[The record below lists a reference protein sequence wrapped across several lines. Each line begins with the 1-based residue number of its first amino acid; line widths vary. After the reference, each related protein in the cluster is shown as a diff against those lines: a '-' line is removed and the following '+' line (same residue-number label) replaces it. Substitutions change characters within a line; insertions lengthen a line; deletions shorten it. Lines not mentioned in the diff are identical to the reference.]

1 MKSDDR
7 RPHARRRLAGVVLAV
22 VLLALWGAA
31 THGSLPSGSTE
42 PAMDSV
48 TPDSAA
54 EGTVVTIV
62 GENFGPSIG
71 ALQGTSGVSFNGVWA
86 SASSWSDTE
95 IRVAVPPGSATGSVV
110 VTVSG
115 QASDGVEFTVTGTG
129 GSGPAIGTVSP
140 ALGPE
145 GTVVTVRGGTFGP
158 LADMGRVSFNG
169 VWATAS
175 SWSDTEIRVAV
186 PADGMTGSVVVT
198 FNGQASNGVAFIV
211 TDPGSG
217 EPSVDSLSSSSG
229 PEGMVVMIEGENF
242 GPSIGALQGTSGV
255 SFNGVWASPTYWSET
270 DIQVPVP
277 AGAPSGLVTVAVGG
291 EASNG
296 VAFTVERP
304 APVIEAVD
312 SVFGPEG
319 TSVEITGEN
328 FGPAVEASQGRSG
341 VSFNGVWGVPTSWS
355 NTEIRVVVP
364 AGVSSG
370 LIAVTVGEQ
379 ASNGSPFT
387 VTGSETISRA
397 TLASSAGERTGPE
410 ISKLNPDTGQA
421 GDSVKIKGSNFGA
434 LRGTSTVTFNGTA
447 VTDYVS
453 WDDTKIQLRVPE
465 GATTGSVV
473 VTVDGEASNGVAFTV
488 TGPVPAINANGLSPD
503 SGPVGT
509 SVKVKGLNFGASQGE
524 STVTFNGTSATP
536 TSWSDTKIQVPVP
549 VGVTT
554 GPVVVTVNGQA
565 SNGVI
570 FTVVTT
576 PTIDEEGL
584 NPDTGQVGDSVKIKG
599 SNFGAL
605 RGTSTVTFNG
615 TAVTDYVSWDDT
627 KIQVRVPEGATTGP
641 VVVTVD
647 GEASSGVAFTVTGP
661 VPAINA
667 NGLSPDSG
675 PVGTSVKVKGLNF
688 GASQGDS
695 TVTFNGV
702 AAEPTSWSDTKI
714 QVPVPVGATTGPV
727 VVAVNG
733 QASNGVTF
741 TVTAQPRLT
750 LAADLSSVSEPL
762 GTATL
767 TVSVPGGSEPDADLA
782 VTLSHTGTAG
792 EGIDYSV
799 GSLTILEGE
808 ASGTATLTVIDD
820 AVYEGEER
828 IALTA
833 GATGYAASAEL
844 TITLEEDE
852 PAPLTGRFVDLPAT
866 HGGYGTVSLRILF
879 SEEVSTSTMTLRD
892 SSFVV
897 ANGSVRNTRRVDG
910 RSDLWEIEIAPSSD
924 ADLVVLLPAT
934 TDCAATG
941 AVCTAGG
948 KELSTRLEATI
959 PWADPGPPVV
969 SIMAVEERLTGPI
982 GEFTV
987 SRTGPTAEALEVQVL
1002 FENSRNPRVKTVTA
1016 PLGRGQSSVTRRVQ
1030 GGDNNL
1036 VEDDIT
1042 VTWTLQEGEGYTVS
1056 SEHPSASLVLEESDI
1071 PEFTVLVEP
1080 TEISEGG
1087 SATVTVAI
1095 ANGVRFR
1102 QDQTI
1107 DLAVSGTASGS
1118 DYTGVPLTLKLDA
1131 WKTAAM
1137 LATLTATVDEEAESE
1152 ETVTVTASHGGTAIG
1167 TATLT
1172 IAASEASP

>member
-1 MKSDDR
+1 M
-7 RPHARRRLAGVVLAV
+7 
-22 VLLALWGAA
+22 
-31 THGSLPSGSTE
+31 
-42 PAMDSV
+42 
-48 TPDSAA
+48 
-54 EGTVVTIV
+54 
-62 GENFGPSIG
+62 
-71 ALQGTSGVSFNGVWA
+71 
-86 SASSWSDTE
+86 
-95 IRVAVPPGSATGSVV
+95 
-110 VTVSG
+110 
-115 QASDGVEFTVTGTG
+115 
-129 GSGPAIGTVSP
+129 
-140 ALGPE
+140 
-145 GTVVTVRGGTFGP
+145 
-158 LADMGRVSFNG
+158 
-169 VWATAS
+169 
-175 SWSDTEIRVAV
+175 
-186 PADGMTGSVVVT
+186 
-198 FNGQASNGVAFIV
+198 AFIV
-211 TDPGSG
+211 PDTGLG
-217 EPSVDSLSSSSG
+217 EPVIDSLSTGSG
-229 PEGMVVMIEGENF
+229 PEGMVVTIEGENF

-255 SFNGVWASPTYWSET
+255 SFNGVWGPPTYWSDT
-270 DIQVPVP
+270 VIQVPVP

-296 VAFTVERP
+296 VSFTIERP
-304 APVIEAVD
+304 APLIEAVD
-312 SVFGPEG
+312 STFGPEG
-319 TSVEITGEN
+319 TTVEISGRN
-328 FGPAVEASQGRSG
+328 FGPAIEASQGRSG

-355 NTEIRVVVP
+355 NTEVRVEAP

-397 TLASSAGERTGPE
+397 TLASSVGERTGPE
-410 ISKLNPDTGQA
+410 ISKLNPDTGQV

-434 LRGTSTVTFNGTA
+434 LRGTSTVNFNGTA

-453 WDDTKIQLRVPE
+453 WDDTKIQVRVPE
-465 GATTGSVV
+465 GATTGPVV
-473 VTVDGEASNGVAFTV
+473 VTVDGEASSGVAFTV
-488 TGPVPAINANGLSPD
+488 TGPAPAINANGLSPD

-536 TSWSDTKIQVPVP
+536 TSWSDTKIQVAVP
-549 VGVTT
+549 VGATT
-554 GPVVVTVNGQA
+554 GPVVVTVNGQ
-565 SNGVI
+565 V
-570 FTVVTT
+570 
-576 PTIDEEGL
+576 
-584 NPDTGQVGDSVKIKG
+584 
-599 SNFGAL
+599 
-605 RGTSTVTFNG
+605 
-615 TAVTDYVSWDDT
+615 
-627 KIQVRVPEGATTGP
+627 
-641 VVVTVD
+641 
-647 GEASSGVAFTVTGP
+647 
-661 VPAINA
+661 
-667 NGLSPDSG
+667 
-675 PVGTSVKVKGLNF
+675 
-688 GASQGDS
+688 
-695 TVTFNGV
+695 
-702 AAEPTSWSDTKI
+702 
-714 QVPVPVGATTGPV
+714 
-727 VVAVNG
+727 
-733 QASNGVTF
+733 SNGVTF
-741 TVTAQPRLT
+741 TVDPQPRLT
-750 LAADLSSVSEPL
+750 LATDLSSVSEPS

-799 GSLTILEGE
+799 GSLTILAGGT
-808 ASGTATLTVIDD
+808 SGTATLTVIDD

-948 KELSTRLEATI
+948 KALSTRLEATI
-959 PWADPGPPVV
+959 PWADPGPPLV

-982 GEFTV
+982 GEFTLF
-987 SRTGPTAEALEVQVL
+987 RTGPTAEPLEVQVL
-1002 FENSRNPRVKTVTA
+1002 FANSRNPRVKTLTIRFD
-1016 PLGRGQSSVTRRVQ
+1016 RGHSSAARRVQ
-1030 GGDNNL
+1030 GGDNKL

-1042 VTWTLQEGEGYTVS
+1042 VTLTLQQGEGYTVS

-1071 PEFTVLVEP
+1071 PEFTVSVEP
-1080 TEISEGG
+1080 TEISEGE

-1095 ANGVRFR
+1095 INGVRYR

-1107 DLAVSGTASGS
+1107 DLAVSGTASAS
-1118 DYTGVPLTLKLDA
+1118 DYTGAPSTLKLDA
-1131 WKTAAM
+1131 WTTAAT
-1137 LATLTATVDEEAESE
+1137 LATLTATVDEEAEGE
-1152 ETVTVTASHGGTAIG
+1152 ETVTVTASHGGSEIG

>member
-42 PAMDSV
+42 PAIESL
-48 TPDSAA
+48 TPEAAA
-54 EGTVVTIV
+54 EGAVVTIR
-62 GENFGPSIG
+62 GSNFGPSIA

-86 SASSWSDTE
+86 TPSSWSDTE
-95 IRVAVPPGSATGSVV
+95 IRVAVPPGAATGEVA

-115 QASDGVEFTVTGTG
+115 QASNGVEFTVTGTG

-140 ALGPE
+140 SLAPE
-145 GTVVTVRGGTFGP
+145 GTVVTVRGANFGP
-158 LADMGRVSFNG
+158 AADMGGVSFNG
-169 VWATAS
+169 VWATPS

-198 FNGQASNGVAFIV
+198 VNGQASKGLAFTV
-211 TDPGSG
+211 TDSGTG
-217 EPSVDSLSSSSG
+217 EPAIDSLSSSSG
-229 PEGMVVMIEGENF
+229 PEATVVTIEGENF
-242 GPSIGALQGTSGV
+242 GPSIAALQGTSGV
-255 SFNGVWASPTYWSET
+255 SFNGVWGQPTYWSET
-270 DIQVPVP
+270 EVQVPVP
-277 AGAPSGLVTVAVGG
+277 EGAPSGLVTVTAGG
-291 EASNG
+291 QASNG

-312 SVFGPEG
+312 PAFGSEG
-319 TSVEITGEN
+319 TGVTVRGVN
-328 FGPAVEASQGRSG
+328 FGPSIAALQGTSG

-397 TLASSAGERTGPE
+397 TLASSVGERTGPE
-410 ISKLNPDTGQA
+410 ISKLNPHTGQV

-434 LRGTSTVTFNGTA
+434 SQGTSTVTFNGTA
-447 VTDYVS
+447 VTDHVS
-453 WDDTKIQLRVPE
+453 WGDTKIQVRVPE
-465 GATTGSVV
+465 GATTGPVV
-473 VTVDGEASNGVAFTV
+473 VTVDGEASSGVTFTV
-488 TGPVPAINANGLSPD
+488 TGPVPVINDNGLSPD
-503 SGPVGT
+503 SGPVGA

-536 TSWSDTKIQVPVP
+536 TSWSDTKIQVAVP
-549 VGVTT
+549 VGART

-576 PTIDEEGL
+576 PTIDEDGL

-661 VPAINA
+661 APAINA

-741 TVTAQPRLT
+741 TVDPRPRLT
-750 LAADLSSVSEPL
+750 LATDLSSVSEPS

-799 GSLTILEGE
+799 GSLTILAGGT
-808 ASGTATLTVIDD
+808 SGTATLTVIDD

-879 SEEVSTSTMTLRD
+879 SEEVSTSDHDASGQQLHGRERERAKRPPGGWPQRPVGDRDRPVLGYGLGGAAAGDDRLR
-892 SSFVV
+892 
-897 ANGSVRNTRRVDG
+897 GDG
-910 RSDLWEIEIAPSSD
+910 
-924 ADLVVLLPAT
+924 
-934 TDCAATG
+934 
-941 AVCTAGG
+941 GG
-948 KELSTRLEATI
+948 
-959 PWADPGPPVV
+959 VH
-969 SIMAVEERLTGPI
+969 
-982 GEFTV
+982 
-987 SRTGPTAEALEVQVL
+987 
-1002 FENSRNPRVKTVTA
+1002 
-1016 PLGRGQSSVTRRVQ
+1016 GRGQSAVDPL
-1030 GGDNNL
+1030 GGD
-1036 VEDDIT
+1036 
-1042 VTWTLQEGEGYTVS
+1042 Y
-1056 SEHPSASLVLEESDI
+1056 SL
-1071 PEFTVLVEP
+1071 
-1080 TEISEGG
+1080 GG
-1087 SATVTVAI
+1087 P
-1095 ANGVRFR
+1095 R
-1102 QDQTI
+1102 
-1107 DLAVSGTASGS
+1107 
-1118 DYTGVPLTLKLDA
+1118 
-1131 WKTAAM
+1131 AAGGF
-1137 LATLTATVDEEAESE
+1137 D
-1152 ETVTVTASHGGTAIG
+1152 HGGRGAFDR
-1167 TATLT
+1167 
-1172 IAASEASP
+1172 PDW

>member
-1 MKSDDR
+1 MIE
-7 RPHARRRLAGVVLAV
+7 AV
-22 VLLALWGAA
+22 DTTFGR
-31 THGSLPSGSTE
+31 
-42 PAMDSV
+42 
-48 TPDSAA
+48 
-54 EGTVVTIV
+54 EGTTVEII
-62 GENFGPSIG
+62 GENFGPSIE
-71 ALQGTSGVSFNGVWA
+71 ASQGWSGVSFDGVWA
-86 SASSWSDTE
+86 
-95 IRVAVPPGSATGSVV
+95 
-110 VTVSG
+110 
-115 QASDGVEFTVTGTG
+115 
-129 GSGPAIGTVSP
+129 
-140 ALGPE
+140 
-145 GTVVTVRGGTFGP
+145 
-158 LADMGRVSFNG
+158 
-169 VWATAS
+169 
-175 SWSDTEIRVAV
+175 V
-186 PADGMTGSVVVT
+186 PA
-198 FNGQASNGVAFIV
+198 
-211 TDPGSG
+211 
-217 EPSVDSLSSSSG
+217 
-229 PEGMVVMIEGENF
+229 
-242 GPSIGALQGTSGV
+242 
-255 SFNGVWASPTYWSET
+255 
-270 DIQVPVP
+270 
-277 AGAPSGLVTVAVGG
+277 
-291 EASNG
+291 
-296 VAFTVERP
+296 
-304 APVIEAVD
+304 
-312 SVFGPEG
+312 
-319 TSVEITGEN
+319 
-328 FGPAVEASQGRSG
+328 
-341 VSFNGVWGVPTSWS
+341 SWS
-355 NTEIRVVVP
+355 NTEIRVAVP

-370 LIAVTVGEQ
+370 LIVVRSGGHE
-379 ASNGSPFT
+379 SNGISFT
-387 VTGSETISRA
+387 VTEGKQVSR
-397 TLASSAGERTGPE
+397 TVLASSMGERTVPE
-410 ISKLNPDTGQA
+410 ISKLKPDTGQE
-421 GDSVKIKGSNFGA
+421 GESVKIKGSDFGA
-434 LRGTSTVTFNGTA
+434 LREASTVAFNGTA

-453 WDDTKIQLRVPE
+453 WEDTKIQVRVPE
-465 GATTGSVV
+465 GATTGPVV
-473 VTVDGEASNGVAFTV
+473 VTVDGEASSGATFTV
-488 TGPVPAINANGLSPD
+488 TGPVPAINDNGLSPD

-565 SNGVI
+565 SNGVT

-615 TAVTDYVSWDDT
+615 TAVTDYVSWGDT

-714 QVPVPVGATTGPV
+714 QVAVPVGATTGPV

-741 TVTAQPRLT
+741 TVDPRPRLT
-750 LAADLSSVSEPL
+750 LAADLSSVSEPS

-767 TVSVPGGSEPDADLA
+767 TVSVPSGSEPDADLA

-799 GSLTILEGE
+799 GSLTILAGGT
-808 ASGTATLTVIDD
+808 SGTATLTVIDD

-924 ADLVVLLPAT
+924 ADLVVVLPAT

-948 KELSTRLEATI
+948 KALSTRLEATI

-987 SRTGPTAEALEVQVL
+987 SRTGPRVESLEVQVL
-1002 FENSRNPRVKTVTA
+1002 FANSRNPRVKTVTA

-1036 VEDDIT
+1036 VEADIT
-1042 VTWTLQEGEGYTVS
+1042 VTWILQEGEGYTVS

-1071 PEFTVLVEP
+1071 PEFTVSVEP

-1118 DYTGVPLTLKLDA
+1118 DYTGVPSMLKLDA
-1131 WKTAAM
+1131 WTTAAT

-1152 ETVTVTASHGGTAIG
+1152 ETVTITASHGGTAIG

>member
-1 MKSDDR
+1 M
-7 RPHARRRLAGVVLAV
+7 PVIEAV
-22 VLLALWGAA
+22 DTTFGR
-31 THGSLPSGSTE
+31 
-42 PAMDSV
+42 
-48 TPDSAA
+48 
-54 EGTVVTIV
+54 EGTTVEII
-62 GENFGPSIG
+62 GENFGPSIE
-71 ALQGTSGVSFNGVWA
+71 ASQGWSGVSFDGVWA
-86 SASSWSDTE
+86 
-95 IRVAVPPGSATGSVV
+95 
-110 VTVSG
+110 
-115 QASDGVEFTVTGTG
+115 
-129 GSGPAIGTVSP
+129 
-140 ALGPE
+140 
-145 GTVVTVRGGTFGP
+145 
-158 LADMGRVSFNG
+158 M
-169 VWATAS
+169 
-175 SWSDTEIRVAV
+175 
-186 PADGMTGSVVVT
+186 
-198 FNGQASNGVAFIV
+198 
-211 TDPGSG
+211 
-217 EPSVDSLSSSSG
+217 
-229 PEGMVVMIEGENF
+229 
-242 GPSIGALQGTSGV
+242 
-255 SFNGVWASPTYWSET
+255 
-270 DIQVPVP
+270 
-277 AGAPSGLVTVAVGG
+277 
-291 EASNG
+291 
-296 VAFTVERP
+296 
-304 APVIEAVD
+304 
-312 SVFGPEG
+312 
-319 TSVEITGEN
+319 
-328 FGPAVEASQGRSG
+328 
-341 VSFNGVWGVPTSWS
+341 PTSWS
-355 NTEIRVVVP
+355 NTEIRVAVP
-364 AGVSSG
+364 AGVSIG
-370 LIAVTVGEQ
+370 LIVVRSGGHE
-379 ASNGSPFT
+379 SNGISFT
-387 VTGSETISRA
+387 VTEGKQVSR
-397 TLASSAGERTGPE
+397 TVLASSMGERTVPE
-410 ISKLNPDTGQA
+410 ISKLKPDTGQE
-421 GDSVKIKGSNFGA
+421 GESVKIKGSDFGA
-434 LRGTSTVTFNGTA
+434 LREASTVAFNGTA

-453 WDDTKIQLRVPE
+453 WEDTKIQVRVPE
-465 GATTGSVV
+465 GATTGPVV
-473 VTVDGEASNGVAFTV
+473 VTVDGEASSGATFTV
-488 TGPVPAINANGLSPD
+488 TGPVPAINDNGLSPD

-565 SNGVI
+565 SNGVT

-615 TAVTDYVSWDDT
+615 TAVTDYVSWGDT

-714 QVPVPVGATTGPV
+714 QVAVPVGATTGPV

-741 TVTAQPRLT
+741 TVDPRPRLT
-750 LAADLSSVSEPL
+750 LAADLSSVSEPS

-767 TVSVPGGSEPDADLA
+767 TVSVPSGSEPDADLA

-799 GSLTILEGE
+799 GSLTILAGGT
-808 ASGTATLTVIDD
+808 SGTATLTVIDD

-924 ADLVVLLPAT
+924 ADLVVVLPAT

-948 KELSTRLEATI
+948 KALSTRLEATI

-987 SRTGPTAEALEVQVL
+987 SRTGPRVESLEVQVL
-1002 FENSRNPRVKTVTA
+1002 FANSRNPRVKTVTA

-1036 VEDDIT
+1036 VEADIT
-1042 VTWTLQEGEGYTVS
+1042 VTWILQEGEGYTVS

-1071 PEFTVLVEP
+1071 PEFTVSVEP

-1118 DYTGVPLTLKLDA
+1118 DYTGVPSMLKLDA
-1131 WKTAAM
+1131 WTTAAT

-1152 ETVTVTASHGGTAIG
+1152 ETVTITASHGGTAIG